1 MPRDDMKR
9 IDWSWLS
16 GFAQF
21 VAFCFVIAACVVAL
35 RVLPGEWLG
44 WRYVGVNFAIGY
56 LYAFLIGGV
65 AMLVVPLVA
74 RRVWHRAPFTR
85 WSVLLATLAAIG
97 VAGTFLGAI
106 VLQLF
111 GFGSVTAVFQ
121 RSLWIG
127 VPVTLIVGVLVT
139 IFESSRERLQATE
152 LALRTHQ
159 LERERAEKLAAE
171 ARLAVLTSRVQP
183 HFLFNTLNS
192 IAELVR
198 QDPRQAEET
207 IERLSGLL
215 RSSLDPADAVPLERE
230 LKLVADYLHIQQTRL
245 GRRLRFTIDSPPDS
259 VGGTTVPPFAVQTLV
274 ENAVKHVGGQRGT
287 GVEIHVRAARTGSDL
302 LIEVTDDGP
311 GFGHESIRPG
321 HGLDNLQARL
331 HSLYGQSARLDFART
346 DRTMTV
352 RLVMPA

>member
-1 MPRDDMKR
+1 MPRGDIKR
-9 IDWSWLS
+9 IDSTWLS
-16 GFAQF
+16 ALAQF
-21 VAFCFVIAACVVAL
+21 AAFCFVISACVVAL
-35 RVLPGEWLG
+35 RVMPGEWRG
-44 WRYVGVNFAIGY
+44 WRHVGVSLAIAY
-56 LYAFLIGGV
+56 LYSFQVGGL
-65 AMLVVPLVA
+65 AMLLMPLAA
-74 RRVWHRAPFTR
+74 RRVWHRPPLTR
-85 WSVLLATLAAIG
+85 WSALLAVLAAIG
-97 VAGTFLGAI
+97 VAGTFLGAL

-111 GFGSVTAVFQ
+111 GFGSASSVFQ
-121 RSLWIG
+121 RSLWIA

-139 IFESSRERLQATE
+139 MFESSRERLQATE

-198 QDPRQAEET
+198 QDPRQAEAT

-215 RSSLDPADAVPLERE
+215 RSSLDPADAVPLSRE

-245 GRRLRFTIDSPPDS
+245 GRRLRFTIESPAHVAGD
-259 VGGTTVPPFAVQTLV
+259 TTVPPFAVQTLV
-274 ENAVKHVGGQRGT
+274 ENAVKHVAGQRGA
-287 GVEIHVRAARTGSDL
+287 GVEIHVRASRKESNL

-311 GFGHESIRPG
+311 GFGDESIRPG
-321 HGLDNLQARL
+321 HGLDNLKTRL
-331 HSLYGQSARLDFART
+331 HSLYGPNARLDFART

>member
-1 MPRDDMKR
+1 MPHDDLKR
-9 IDWSWLS
+9 IDWRWLS
-16 GFAQF
+16 GLAQF
-21 VAFCFVIAACVVAL
+21 AVFCFVIAACVVAL
-35 RVLPGEWLG
+35 LVLPRQWRG
-44 WRYVGVNFAIGY
+44 WRHVGVNFAIAY
-56 LYAFLIGGV
+56 LFSFQIGGA
-65 AMLVVPLVA
+65 AMLVMPRVA
-74 RRVWHRAPFTR
+74 HRVWHRPPFIR
-85 WSVLLATLAAIG
+85 WSVLLTVLAALA
-97 VAGTFLGAI
+97 VAGTFLVAV

-111 GFGSVTAVFQ
+111 GVGAVTAVFQ

-139 IFESSRERLQATE
+139 MFESSRERLQATE

-171 ARLAVLTSRVQP
+171 ARLATLTSRVQP

-207 IERLSGLL
+207 IERLCGLL
-215 RSSLDPADAVPLERE
+215 RSSLDPADAVPVERE

-245 GRRLRFTIDSPPDS
+245 GPRLRFTIDSPAD
-259 VGGTTVPPFAVQTLV
+259 VAEGTTVPPFAVQTLV
-274 ENAVKHVGGQRGT
+274 ENAVKHVGGQRGQ
-287 GVEIHVRAARTGSDL
+287 GVEIHVRAARRGGDL

-331 HSLYGQSARLDFART
+331 RSLYGQSARLDFART